1 MVRMKHPSHGFHHA
15 YNTLEEETMRK
26 NGWVDD
32 VLEPTET
39 EVLQEDGPEPE
50 VTPDRAALLADAEVR
65 GLKIDR
71 RWATARLAEELAK
84 AG

>member
-1 MVRMKHPSHGFHHA
+1 MKRMKHPNHGFHHA

-32 VLEPTET
+32 VAEPPAEEET
-39 EVLQEDGPEPE
+39 EPES
-50 VTPDRAALLADAEVR
+50 TPDRAAMLADAESR
-65 GLKIDR
+65 GMRVDK
-71 RWATARLAEELAK
+71 RWSTARLAEELAK

>member
-1 MVRMKHPSHGFHHA
+1 MKRMKHPNHGFHHA

-32 VLEPTET
+32 VPEPESV
-39 EVLQEDGPEPE
+39 EEAAEPE
-50 VTPDRAALLADAEVR
+50 VTPDRAAMLADAESR
-65 GLKIDR
+65 GIRIDR